1 MKLSLSAKVI
11 GLFALF
17 TSIILLALWFNLL
30 MTSRVVDEV
39 ESVVVRVEDM
49 RSVSEARGV
58 FNKQVIVLTEY
69 MVFGEKKYQVEFAAL
84 GAELS
89 GRLEKLSMAFKG
101 PAGSPEALEDI
112 AENYRQY
119 KDLGLEVIRLYESGR
134 QEQAYA
140 LEWERLHPFES
151 AIDDGFGRL
160 LALEANDVDTVMGA
174 VRRLKRYGAVMV
186 PVGDVADMAED
197 IFRESKGLQVIFSA
211 QVAFLRQVDDLT
223 HIFAAGGGAD
233 SGMFEADGRVFEER
247 LRAYHAF
254 AENPGESALVDE
266 ALKGHAEFTG
276 GFRAGVRELSGGRR
290 GSANQIEKERIA
302 PAEDIIEALLESQ
315 VSADV
320 NDIEELAEHIR
331 ISDRMILATTRYLA
345 VNITIIFGLFG
356 IFLFFVLNRIVGGVK
371 SLSDGVRAIA
381 MGRYGEK
388 VAVSAGGE
396 IGELAESFNTMSV
409 RIGEQDA
416 SLRRLN
422 EDLTA
427 DIRVRIAVEKM
438 LKESETKFKTLV
450 ERLPAATYMAGLDK
464 SGAIIYMSPQAEGM
478 FGFSIDEWMGVPGLW
493 ARLLHAD
500 DKERVMGEYLRCIED
515 GRPFKAEYRVVRKD
529 GKVIW
534 CRDECVIVKDED
546 GKGLYSIGFFYD
558 ITEHVRAE
566 AERKQLEVLK
576 ETERINREL
585 RDFAH
590 IVSHDLKAPLRAIS
604 SLAGWL
610 AEDHGDDLGPDG
622 RDQVDM
628 LLKRVRR
635 MDDLIDGILRYS
647 RVSREKKAREP
658 VDTGRVAREASE
670 TILNT
675 AGVRLVIG
683 EGFPT
688 VNADPVRIWQVFQ
701 NLISNAVKY
710 MDKPD
715 GLVEVGCRQDA
726 GVWEFFVKDNG
737 PGIEERHFER
747 IFQIFQTLNARD
759 DIESTGVGLSIVKK
773 IVEQE
778 GGRIR
783 VESERGKGSTFYF
796 TLPNTS
802 YKAADAALEEGQVHE
817 QGPQ

>member
-30 MTSRVVDEV
+30 VTSRVVDEV

-49 RSVSEARGV
+49 RSVSEARRL

-89 GRLEKLSMAFKG
+89 GRLEKLGMAFKG
-101 PAGSPEALEDI
+101 PAGSPEALVDI

-119 KDLGLEVIRLYESGR
+119 KDLGREVVGLYESGR

-151 AIDDGFGRL
+151 AIDDEFERV
-160 LALEANDVDTVMGA
+160 LALEANDVDTIMGT
-174 VRRLKRYGAVMV
+174 VRRLKKYGAVMV

-197 IFRESKGLQVIFSA
+197 IFRESKGLQVLFSA

-223 HIFAAGGGAD
+223 HIFAAGGGAGP
-233 SGMFEADGRVFEER
+233 GMFEADGRVFEER

-266 ALKGHAEFTG
+266 AFKGHAEFTG
-276 GFRAGVRELSGGRR
+276 GFRAGVRELSRGHV
-290 GSANQIEKERIA
+290 GSAYQIEKERIA

-320 NDIEELAEHIR
+320 NEVEELAEHIG
-331 ISDRMILATTRYLA
+331 ISGRMILATTRYLA
-345 VNITIIFGLFG
+345 INVAVIFIVLGVVLLMVLYRVAVALKGL
-356 IFLFFVLNRIVGGVK
+356 
-371 SLSDGVRAIA
+371 SSGVRAIA

-427 DIRVRIAVEKM
+427 DIRVRITVEKM
-438 LKESETKFKTLV
+438 LKESETKFKALV
-450 ERLPAATYMAGLDK
+450 EKLPAATYMAGLEEE
-464 SGAIIYMSPQAEGM
+464 APIIYISPQAEEM
-478 FGFSIDEWMGVPGLW
+478 FGYSVDEWVGVPGFW
-493 ARLLHAD
+493 ARLLHPD
-500 DKERVMGEYLRCIED
+500 DKERVIEEYLKSAED
-515 GRPFKAEYRVVRKD
+515 GRPFKSEYRFIRKD
-529 GKVIW
+529 GKAVW
-534 CRDECVIVKDED
+534 CMDECIIVKDED
-546 GKGLYSIGFFYD
+546 GKGLYSLGFLYD
-558 ITEHVRAE
+558 ITEHRQAE

-670 TILNT
+670 AILNS

-683 EGFPT
+683 EGLPI

-778 GGRIR
+778 GGRIW

-796 TLPNTS
+796 TVPNTS
-802 YKAADAALEEGQVHE
+802 DKAIDAALEDGEIHE

>member
-30 MTSRVVDEV
+30 MTSRVVEEV
-39 ESVVVRVEDM
+39 ESVVVKVEDM
-49 RSVSEARGV
+49 RSVSEVRGL
-58 FNKQVIVLTEY
+58 FNKQVIVLTEH
-69 MVFGEKKYQVEFAAL
+69 MVFGGKKHQVEFAAL
-84 GAELS
+84 GVELS
-89 GRLEKLSMAFKG
+89 GRLERLGMVFKG
-101 PAGSPEALEDI
+101 PAGSPGVLEDI
-112 AENYRQY
+112 VENYRQY
-119 KDLGLEVIRLYESGR
+119 EELGREVIRLHESGR
-134 QEQAYA
+134 KAEAYA
-140 LEWERLHPFES
+140 LEWEGLHPFES
-151 AIDDGFGRL
+151 AIDDGFERL
-160 LALEANDVDTVMGA
+160 LALESDDVDSVMGA

-197 IFRESKGLQVIFSA
+197 IFRDSMGLQVLFSA

-223 HIFAAGGGAD
+223 HIFAAGGGED

-247 LRAYHAF
+247 LLAYHAF
-254 AENPGESALVDE
+254 TKNLGESTLVEE

-276 GFRAGVRELSGGRR
+276 GFRAGVRELKAGRTA
-290 GSANQIEKERIA
+290 SAHAIQNDRID
-302 PAEDIIEALLESQ
+302 PAEDIIDALLESQ
-315 VSADV
+315 VSVDV
-320 NDIEELAEHIR
+320 NDVEELAEHIR
-331 ISDRMILATTRYLA
+331 IADSMILATTRYLA
-345 VNITIIFGLFG
+345 VNITIIFSLFG
-356 IFLFFVLNRIVGGVK
+356 IFLFFMLNRTVGVVK

-422 EDLTA
+422 EDLFA
-427 DIRVRIAVEKM
+427 DIEARKETEKK

-450 ERLPAATYMAGLDK
+450 ERLPAATYMAGLDR
-464 SGAIIYMSPQAEGM
+464 SGAIIYMSPQAQEM
-478 FGFSIDEWMGVPGLW
+478 FGYSLDEWIGTPGLW
-493 ARLLHAD
+493 VRLLHPD
-500 DKERVMGEYLRCIED
+500 DRQRVIGEYLKSIED
-515 GRPFKAEYRVVRKD
+515 GRPFAADYRVVRKD

-534 CRDECVIVKDED
+534 CRDEAVVLMDES
-546 GKGLYSIGFFYD
+546 GVPVFTEGFIFD
-558 ITEHVRAE
+558 ITEYVQAE

-604 SLAGWL
+604 SLAGWI
-610 AEDHGDDLGPDG
+610 AEDHGDGLGPEG
-622 RDQVDM
+622 KEQVDM

-647 RVSREKKAREP
+647 RVSREKKARGP
-658 VDTGRVAREASE
+658 VDTAVAAREAAE
-670 TILNT
+670 AVLNS

-683 EGFPT
+683 EGLPI
-688 VNADPVRIWQVFQ
+688 VHADPVQIGQVFQ
-701 NLISNAVKY
+701 NLIGNAVKY
-710 MDKPD
+710 IGRPD
-715 GLVEVGCRQDA
+715 GIIEVGCRQDA

-778 GGRIR
+778 GGRIW
-783 VESERGKGSTFYF
+783 VESERGNGSTFYF
-796 TLPNTS
+796 TIPNIP
-802 YKAADAALEEGQVHE
+802 AEPADAAPEAEQVH
-817 QGPQ
+817 QPGPQ

>member
-17 TSIILLALWFNLL
+17 TSIILLALWLNLL

-39 ESVVVRVEDM
+39 ESVVVKVEEM
-49 RSVSEARGV
+49 RSVSEARGL

-69 MVFGEKKYQVEFAAL
+69 MVFGENKSQVEFAAL
-84 GAELS
+84 EKELS
-89 GRLEKLSMAFKG
+89 GRLEKLGMAFKG
-101 PAGSPEALEDI
+101 ADGGPEALEDI
-112 AENYRQY
+112 AKNYRQY
-119 KDLGLEVIRLYESGR
+119 QDLGREVIRLYESGR

-140 LEWERLHPFES
+140 LEWEGLHPFES
-151 AIDDGFGRL
+151 AIDDGFGIL
-160 LALEANDVDTVMGA
+160 LALEANDVDIVMGA
-174 VRRLKRYGAVMV
+174 VRSLKKYGAVMA
-186 PVGDVADMAED
+186 PVVDVADMAED
-197 IFRESKGLQVIFSA
+197 IFRASKGLQVIFSA

-223 HIFAAGGGAD
+223 HIFAAGGSAGP
-233 SGMFEADGRVFEER
+233 GVFEADGRVFEER
-247 LRAYHAF
+247 LLAYHAF
-254 AENPGESALVDE
+254 AENPGESTLVDE
-266 ALKGHAEFTG
+266 AFKGHAEFTG
-276 GFRAGVRELSGGRR
+276 GFRAGVRELSAGRW
-290 GSANQIEKERIA
+290 SKANQIEKERIA
-302 PAEDIIEALLESQ
+302 PAEDIIDALLESQ

-320 NDIEELAEHIR
+320 NKVEALAEHIR

-345 VNITIIFGLFG
+345 VNITIIFSLFG
-356 IFLFFVLNRIVGGVK
+356 ILLFFVLNRTVGVVK

-381 MGRYGEK
+381 MGRYGDK

-422 EDLTA
+422 EDLFA
-427 DIRVRIAVEKM
+427 DIEARKETEKK

-464 SGAIIYMSPQAEGM
+464 SGAIMYMSPQAEPM
-478 FGFSIDEWMGVPGLW
+478 FGFSVDEWLTVPGFW
-493 ARLLHAD
+493 ARVLHPD
-500 DKERVMGEYLRCIED
+500 DKERVMWEYLKSIED
-515 GRPFKAEYRVVRKD
+515 GRPFAAEYRVVRKD

-534 CRDECVIVKDED
+534 CRDEAVVLMDVSGVPVFTE
-546 GKGLYSIGFFYD
+546 GFIFD

-610 AEDHGDDLGPDG
+610 AEDHGDDLGPEG
-622 RDQVDM
+622 KEQVDM

-670 TILNT
+670 AILNS
-675 AGVRLVIG
+675 AGVRLVVG
-683 EGFPT
+683 EGLP
-688 VNADPVRIWQVFQ
+688 VVYADPVRIWQVFQ

-715 GLVEVGCRQDA
+715 GLVEVGCRQGA

-759 DIESTGVGLSIVKK
+759 DVESTGVGLSIVKK

-778 GGRIR
+778 GGRVW

-796 TLPNTS
+796 TIPNPS
-802 YKAADAALEEGQVHE
+802 VEPADAALEEGQVHAP
-817 QGPQ
+817 GPQ